1 MYDITNLGA
10 IIWFIGWWG
19 RLHVYS
25 NNQTKAGYNECNN
38 YQQEDAQYFE
48 KKLTDFVAMIFPKF
62 WDHLS

>member
-1 MYDITNLGA
+1 MCDVTNLGA

-19 RLHVYS
+19 RLHVHVYS

-48 KKLTDFVAMIFPKF
+48 K
-62 WDHLS
+62 